1 MVCMNISKALNLV
14 FDDWQ
19 LIEISLLLNQQ
30 IDIMITLPPDFD
42 WIWKFTV
49 LPIEMLSNASISK
62 VGITGCLFSISTYV
76 QLQRKWPAVK
86 KQNFFGSTISKD
98 FFSPCKMFLLLA
110 WIFKQTLQKRLL
122 QNVSELILSLICFL
136 CLYFLV
142 DFSFNFGS
150 MSMKVRKN
158 WALK

>member
-1 MVCMNISKALNLV
+1 MNTSKALNIV

-76 QLQRKWPAVK
+76 QLQRKLPSVK

-98 FFSPCKMFLLLA
+98 FFLRVSCFCCLHEFSNKRCKSGSCKMSVNLYCLWFA
-110 WIFKQTLQKRLL
+110 SCVFIF
-122 QNVSELILSLICFL
+122 
-136 CLYFLV
+136 
-142 DFSFNFGS
+142 
-150 MSMKVRKN
+150 
-158 WALK
+158 